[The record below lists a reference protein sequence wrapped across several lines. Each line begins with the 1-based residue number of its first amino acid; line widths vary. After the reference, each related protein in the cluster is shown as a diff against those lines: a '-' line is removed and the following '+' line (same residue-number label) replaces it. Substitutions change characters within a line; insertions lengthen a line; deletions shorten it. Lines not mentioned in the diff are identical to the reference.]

1 MLNETIKYL
10 ISNEFLMTNAIEV
23 KDLNYSYP
31 AEKSFVLN
39 NISFNVKEGEV
50 YGIIGPSGCGKPTL
64 LLALSGLIPNSI
76 KGDLSGSINILGR
89 DNKGLSMAELSQKIQ
104 ILFQSPDSQLFALNV
119 EDEITFGLEN
129 LNLPWFE
136 IERRLNNVL
145 EELEIEHL
153 RNRSIEE
160 LSSGQKQKV
169 ALASIL
175 AMEPKVLLFD
185 APTANL
191 DQPSI
196 RNLIELIKIL
206 KKKHTVLIVEHNV
219 ELINE
224 ICDNV
229 LLIDDGKVL
238 IEGKIDD
245 VFKSK
250 EYSEVML
257 PPHNLKEVIGKI
269 GKLKSESKNKT
280 ILEIKDFNF
289 KYTNNVKAL
298 SDIHLKIGKG
308 DFIGIIG
315 LNGSGKSTLALNII
329 GILKGSGE
337 ILLEGKNISKS
348 DVYDRTKKIGYVFQ
362 NPNYQLFEEN
372 LFDEIS
378 FGLKNMG
385 LGGKEIRERVYEVL
399 HKINLADFVEKD
411 THSLS
416 VGQKRRVS
424 IASILAMKPEIIIVD
439 EPDTGLDHKNAKEL
453 MEYIKKLNS
462 EGKTIILISHSIELI
477 AEYCN
482 RVIGM
487 KDGKIVDVKEVF
499 EEYFNL

>member
-1 MLNETIKYL
+1 
-10 ISNEFLMTNAIEV
+10 MTNAIEV
-23 KDLNYSYP
+23 KDLIYSYP
-31 AEKSFVLN
+31 AEKNLILS
-39 NISFNVKEGEV
+39 NISFNVREGEI
-50 YGIIGPSGCGKPTL
+50 YGIIGPSGCGKSTL
-64 LLALSGLIPNSI
+64 LLALSGLIPHSI
-76 KGDLSGSINILGR
+76 KGEINGR
-89 DNKGLSMAELSQKIQ
+89 VIVNGKDVLKSNLMELSQNVQ

-145 EELEIEHL
+145 EELGIEYL

-169 ALASIL
+169 ALAAIL

-185 APTANL
+185 EPTANL

-196 RNLIELIKIL
+196 KNLIELIKIL
-206 KKKHTVLIVEHNV
+206 RKKHTILIVEHNV
-219 ELINE
+219 ELIKDV
-224 ICDNV
+224 CDRV
-229 LLIDDGKVL
+229 LLINNGKVL
-238 IEGKIDD
+238 IEGRTED
-245 VFKSK
+245 VFRSK
-250 EYSEVML
+250 EYSGVML
-257 PPHNLKEVIGKI
+257 PPHNVKEVIGKI
-269 GKLKSESKNKT
+269 EKLKSESKNKT

-289 KYTNNVKAL
+289 KYSNNVNAL
-298 SDIHLKIGKG
+298 KDIHLSVGKG
-308 DFIGIIG
+308 DFIGILG
-315 LNGSGKSTLALNII
+315 LNGSGKSTLALNLI

-378 FGLKNMG
+378 FGLKNLG
-385 LGGKEIRERVYEVL
+385 LNEKEIRERVYEVL

-411 THSLS
+411 PHSLS

-424 IASILAMKPEIIIVD
+424 IASVLAMKPEIIIVD

-462 EGKTIILISHSIELI
+462 DGKTIIMISHSIELI

-487 KDGKIVDVKEVF
+487 QDGKIVDVKEVF
-499 EEYFNL
+499 KEYFNL

>member
-1 MLNETIKYL
+1 
-10 ISNEFLMTNAIEV
+10 MTNAIEV

-50 YGIIGPSGCGKPTL
+50 YGIIGPSGCGKSTL

-185 APTANL
+185 EPTANL

-411 THSLS
+411 PHSLS

-487 KDGKIVDVKEVF
+487 KNGKIVDVKDVF